1 MNRQIE
7 VVYISGTSFISV
19 VVIFDSALA
28 FSVAPVAM
36 FFTAGNHSSL
46 LTPPSTLA
54 AEPLVIVAV
63 DAPFA
68 VPLIRAH
75 SLCHRQWHFIPS
87 NLPLSSSSLPS
98 FHLGFLTFSTSTCR
112 LFVAL
117 TAYQRTICPRICR
130 RFATKYLLIP
140 FVFQRLW
147 LWSLLPITKI
157 TTSNLKFGNS
167 NYKNPLHTPPNE
179 ERMQRGVR
187 TKLRRKKHNGSF
199 TTCDNDRCQEF
210 AAGASPEN
218 SSGALSTSPLSL
230 ILP

>member
-130 RFATKYLLIP
+130 RFATQQIS
-140 FVFQRLW
+140 FD
-147 LWSLLPITKI
+147 
-157 TTSNLKFGNS
+157 
-167 NYKNPLHTPPNE
+167 PLCFSTLVVVVTPPHHQNHHFKPE
-179 ERMQRGVR
+179 IWKLQLQKSASHTTERGEDAKRG
-187 TKLRRKKHNGSF
+187 KN
-199 TTCDNDRCQEF
+199 
-210 AAGASPEN
+210 
-218 SSGALSTSPLSL
+218 
-230 ILP
+230 